1 MPRVLTLKFKEIEI
15 PVTLEVFT
23 RETLYGK
30 GSVEKRGEGGAKYQ
44 NALLTKDGAHILPS
58 KALSSQYIDPKGN
71 YVANTLLIDA
81 EGKAIPMVR
90 SMFKELVNLS
100 QAIFINDY
108 FGLQIERTYV
118 VNSEQ
123 KEGLQRL
130 YTACEK
136 LLNQKK
142 LFRFTY
148 AYYDTTTQ
156 RDIILVPKD
165 GRLFGVVGEFAEFIF
180 LKPTQVLYSDIE
192 EEELEEEIA
201 FEIW

>member
-1 MPRVLTLKFKEIEI
+1 MPRVLTLKFKEMEI
-15 PVTLEVFT
+15 PVTLNVFT

-30 GSVEKRGEGGAKYQ
+30 GRVEKRGEGGKKYQ

-58 KALSSQYIDPKGN
+58 KALSSQYCDPKGN
-71 YVANTLLIDA
+71 YVANTLLVDA
-81 EGKAIPMVR
+81 EGKAIPVVR
-90 SMFKELVNLS
+90 SMFKEPVNLS
-100 QAIFINDY
+100 QAILIEDY
-108 FGLQIERTYV
+108 FSFQIERTYV

-123 KEGLQRL
+123 AEGLQRL

-142 LFRFTY
+142 LFRFPY

-156 RDIILVPKD
+156 RDILLVPKD
-165 GRLFGVVGEFAEFIF
+165 GHLFGVVGEFAELIL
-180 LKPTQVLYSDIE
+180 LKPTQILYSDIE